1 VRCKVS
7 NLLAKAST
15 LIPLKKYQYLKFNSN
30 IVNDVG
36 IVSPA
41 YDVAITIKA
50 NIQPVSRDVYEQ
62 FGLDMQKT
70 YYTIFTSE
78 VLQDLQRD
86 KTGDKIIF
94 NGKTLQIESNKGDW
108 DSQYGFNSYLGV
120 QID

>member
-1 VRCKVS
+1 M
-7 NLLAKAST
+7 AKAST
-15 LIPLKKYQYLKFNSN
+15 LIPLKKYQYFKFNSN
-30 IVNDVG
+30 SINSVG
-36 IVSPA
+36 IITPS
-41 YDVAITIKA
+41 YDTSTTIKA
-50 NIQPVSRDVYEQ
+50 NIQPVNRSVYEQ

-78 VLQDLQRD
+78 ILQDLQRD

-94 NGKTLQIESNKGDW
+94 NGKTLQIESTNEDW

>member
-1 VRCKVS
+1 MINILS
-7 NLLAKAST
+7 KAST
-15 LIPLKKYQYLKFNSN
+15 LIPLKRYQYLKFNSN

-36 IVSPA
+36 IITPS

-50 NIQPVSRDVYEQ
+50 NIQPVNRSVYEQ

-78 VLQDLQRD
+78 TLQDLQRD

>member
-50 NIQPVSRDVYEQ
+50 NIQPVSRSVYEQ